1 MQVSDTTLQGG
12 RLSVSTSDMTFKD
25 MAGHCEA
32 LQAGKQQ
39 KMSHLM
45 IAQASQENSLDFFR
59 QDFIQANMKPAN
71 NCDNAQSPVS
81 IKEMCLSYSFVIFVF
96 EHHFHKILK
105 DVVFKPG
112 ILWRVLLSIIL
123 LFYYK
128 GGNSIYPFFLSR
140 KIHLAVFK
148 KEP

>member
-45 IAQASQENSLDFFR
+45 IAQASQENSFDYIL
-59 QDFIQANMKPAN
+59 ANMKPAN
-71 NCDNAQSPVS
+71 NCDNVKFPVS
-81 IKEMCLSYSFVIFVF
+81 IKEMCSSYSFDIFSF
-96 EHHFHKILK
+96 EHHFHNKTERCGFKTRYSMQSVASIL
-105 DVVFKPG
+105 FT
-112 ILWRVLLSIIL
+112 LLL
-123 LFYYK
+123 Q
-128 GGNSIYPFFLSR
+128 GR
-140 KIHLAVFK
+140 
-148 KEP
+148 